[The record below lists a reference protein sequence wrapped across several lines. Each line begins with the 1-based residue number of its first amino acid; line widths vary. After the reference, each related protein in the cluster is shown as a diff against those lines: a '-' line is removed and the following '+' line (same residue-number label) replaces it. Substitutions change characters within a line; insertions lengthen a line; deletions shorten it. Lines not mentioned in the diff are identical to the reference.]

1 MATHYIHIIY
11 ANHNR
16 KYKKKQ
22 LALAVEGEL
31 INRINE
37 TNSEILG
44 QISKISKL
52 LKKTIF
58 IT

>member
-1 MATHYIHIIY
+1 MH

-52 LKKTIF
+52 
-58 IT
+58 